1 MSRKARGCE
10 AKFGLRHLSQGA
22 YFVIWSIVSFMILIM
37 NKFEIFAILAVFG
50 GRFSPWM
57 WPDMILVNQ
66 TIESPPPVLQN
77 VGL

>member
-22 YFVIWSIVSFMILIM
+22 YFVISFMILIM
-37 NKFEIFAILAVFG
+37 NKFEIFSILAVFAD
-50 GRFSPWM
+50 RFSTWR
-57 WPDMILVNQ
+57 WPDMILVNH